1 MKRIITALS
10 IKHIY
15 KEYALIET
23 ELGIGIC
30 YTSDFSDYKIN
41 NLWRFIALYN
51 PKRFVL
57 IGQII
62 LNKEKFLKLSYKEL
76 NPIFCFPPHKLM
88 HTFSGFKKLKQH
100 VYRLIYDEIKQE
112 KKLTNKTNSH

>member
-1 MKRIITALS
+1 MKRIVTAFN

-41 NLWRFIALYN
+41 NL
-51 PKRFVL
+51 
-57 IGQII
+57 
-62 LNKEKFLKLSYKEL
+62 
-76 NPIFCFPPHKLM
+76 
-88 HTFSGFKKLKQH
+88 
-100 VYRLIYDEIKQE
+100 
-112 KKLTNKTNSH
+112 